1 MQTLL
6 PYIGDID
13 FEHEVTLQELKRLPD
28 FHNNNWMR
36 LFTFFGGVEFLF
48 TLPGCW
54 IPFIHWLWRLPS
66 VMAGSTMVTR
76 EIEDRTW
83 NTLRVTPLTVR
94 EIITAKFASIFRYME
109 SNVTIIMYIR
119 AVPTIIFGATWL
131 VSTLTVLPQQG
142 LEYWLSRSIALAFA
156 GAYYLL
162 SPILD
167 VAVDGAIGMLASTL
181 SQRRSTAMIIAL
193 LARLCGWLL
202 PLAIALPLQLGEIGA
217 FGGLFDPAS
226 PNEQTLRA
234 LSIVST
240 FGPSYAF
247 LWGLP
252 VLASVI
258 LVVGVF
264 LLRLGLVRLL
274 LELAVFR
281 AEHLEV

>member
-6 PYIGDID
+6 PYIGEID
-13 FEHEVTLQELKRLPD
+13 FQDEVTLQELKRLPN
-28 FHNNNWMR
+28 FRINNWMR
-36 LFTFFGGVEFLF
+36 LFTFLGGIEFLF

-76 EIEDRTW
+76 EIENRTW

-94 EIITAKFASIFRYME
+94 QIIIAKYASIFRYME
-109 SNVTIIMYIR
+109 SNITIIIYIR
-119 AVPTIIFGATWL
+119 AVPIIIFGATWM

-142 LEYWLSRSIALAFA
+142 LEYWLSRSIALVFA

-162 SPILD
+162 SPVLD
-167 VAVDGAIGMLASTL
+167 VAVDGALGVVASTL

-193 LARLCGWLL
+193 LMRLCGWLL

-217 FGGLFDPAS
+217 FGGLMNPIPS
-226 PNEQTLRA
+226 SGHTLRA
-234 LSIVST
+234 LSVVST

-247 LWGLP
+247 LWGLD
-252 VLASVI
+252 VLPSVI

-274 LELAVFR
+274 LKIAVFR
-281 AEHLEV
+281 AERLEE